1 MTRRLHFVGA
11 LTAVC
16 ALGIACATPAW
27 AGADT
32 TRHVRYTFALGDV
45 FPAPYTSEVCGFEVI
60 GTIDGRVNV
69 SLIYDSPGLVAR
81 EVDTTAASTVTFSAP
96 STGASFSFPNALV
109 YHFDYGSGAAIGSPV
124 QIRITGLSGHVS
136 GLIPSDAGSDVF
148 LDGVVV
154 GFDEN
159 VPVVEF
165 GEPTASHGN
174 REDTDRITSS
184 ICTALSGS

>member
-1 MTRRLHFVGA
+1 MTRRLQFVGA

-32 TRHVRYTFALGDV
+32 SRHVRYVFALSDV

-69 SLIYDSPGLVAR
+69 SLVYDSKGLVAR

-124 QIRITGLSGHVS
+124 QIRITGLSGHLPS
-136 GLIPSDAGSDVF
+136 LIPSDAGSDVF
-148 LDGVVV
+148 LNGVVV
-154 GFDEN
+154 GFDEH

-165 GEPTASHGN
+165 GEATASHGN
-174 REDTDRITSS
+174 REDIERITSS
-184 ICTALSGS
+184 ICTALSVS